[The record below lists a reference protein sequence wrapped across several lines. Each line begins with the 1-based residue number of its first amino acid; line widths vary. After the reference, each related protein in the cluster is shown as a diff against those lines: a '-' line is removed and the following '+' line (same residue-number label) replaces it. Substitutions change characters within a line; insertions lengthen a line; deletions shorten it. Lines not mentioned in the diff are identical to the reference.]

1 MSLQSNPGTL
11 SQANG
16 TLEVPKK
23 TSKVAPANTS
33 DHMELTEVK
42 VAKDPTV
49 SYLLSRCMSGWLI
62 LSDTNI

>member
-42 VAKDPTV
+42 VTKDPTV
-49 SYLLSRCMSGWLI
+49 SFLLSSCMSGWPI
-62 LSDTNI
+62 LNNTNI

>member
-23 TSKVAPANTS
+23 TSKVAPANTP

-49 SYLLSRCMSGWLI
+49 SYLLSSCISGWPI
-62 LSDTNI
+62 LNNTNI